1 MPWRRR
7 QTWGVDAEEV
17 DRCIDLIQEM
27 DPPGIGARNLKD
39 CLQIQLRRSG
49 KEKSLE
55 YRIVDECL
63 GEMATGDLKRIAI
76 LLKADEK
83 DIKKAFE
90 ALKKLN
96 PRPGSS
102 VLSVEADHIAPELIA
117 KLDKKSVHLEINKG
131 LFPRLRIYNPYEN
144 DFDII
149 KDPEARKFM
158 KENMDFAKG
167 LIDGLSRR
175 ETTLC
180 KVAKYIIE
188 EQKES
193 ILKPENHLK
202 TLTIDG
208 VAKALNF
215 HPSTVSRAISKKY
228 VRIDNRPVAL
238 SSLLSHRAKH
248 KNGADISK
256 ASVKEKIRAM
266 IKTEDPARPLKD
278 NEIYNRLRDEGIAL
292 ERRTVA
298 KYRNAL
304 RILPYN
310 LRKKRSL

>member
-1 MPWRRR
+1 M
-7 QTWGVDAEEV
+7 
-17 DRCIDLIQEM
+17 
-27 DPPGIGARNLKD
+27 
-39 CLQIQLRRSG
+39 
-49 KEKSLE
+49 
-55 YRIVDECL
+55 
-63 GEMATGDLKRIAI
+63 
-76 LLKADEK
+76 
-83 DIKKAFE
+83 
-90 ALKKLN
+90 
-96 PRPGSS
+96 
-102 VLSVEADHIAPELIA
+102 LSVEADHIAPELIA
-117 KLDKKSVHLEINKG
+117 KLDKKSVHLEINRG
-131 LFPRLRIYNPYEN
+131 LFPRLRLYNPYEN

-158 KENMDFAKG
+158 KDNMDFAKG

-238 SSLLSHRAKH
+238 SSLLSHGAKN
-248 KNGADISK
+248 KNGTEISK

-266 IKTEDPARPLKD
+266 IKSEDSAHPIKD
-278 NEIYNRLRDEGIAL
+278 NEIYKRLHDEGISL

-310 LRKKRSL
+310 LRKKRAP